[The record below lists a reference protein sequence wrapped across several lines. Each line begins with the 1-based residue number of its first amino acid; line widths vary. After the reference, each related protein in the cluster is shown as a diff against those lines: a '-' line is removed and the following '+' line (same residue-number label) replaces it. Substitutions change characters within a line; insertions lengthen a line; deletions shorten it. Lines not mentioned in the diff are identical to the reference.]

1 MLLSIGEE
9 VQDKSDSGTQKAERA
24 GVENRLSLQP
34 VEAEDKGEDQSEE
47 KEQERRETVLMPDSS
62 LQAKV
67 LFETWKVHPPL
78 VFYKKDC
85 SVLAHSHNPHPH
97 SHSG

>member
-1 MLLSIGEE
+1 MFPPVGEE
-9 VQDKSDSGTQKAERA
+9 IQDKSDCSTQQAERA
-24 GVENRLSLQP
+24 GIENRFSLQL
-34 VEAEDKGEDQSEE
+34 VEVEDKGEDQSEE

-78 VFYKKDC
+78 FFYKKDC